1 MVSLEVNSKKTVMS
15 FFSKIKQTISLM
27 QDIDLDALGKLSQ
40 KVDLSEIMKTVGE
53 LDDRQ
58 LAGLMR
64 MLKHKGGKKGQH
76 KLPPIDGD
84 FYDMALKLT
93 PQQRELQIK
102 VRNFMEDE
110 IKPIANE
117 YWNKAEFPFQIIPK
131 MAELN
136 ICGLTYE
143 GYGTPYE
150 TYVMEGIIAME
161 LARVDVSISTFF
173 GVHSG
178 LAMGS
183 IYICG
188 SEEQKQEWL
197 PKMAKMELIGAFGL
211 TEPDVGSAVA
221 GGLGTTCRQEG
232 DEWVL
237 NGQKKWIGNATF
249 ADVTIIW
256 ARDEA
261 SDQVKGFLVRKGN
274 PGFKAEKIENKMAL
288 RTVQNA
294 LITMTDCRIPES
306 DRLQKCDSFKD
317 TAKVLRMTRAGVAW
331 QAVGCA
337 RGAYEAALKYTKK
350 REQFG
355 KPIASYQLVQNHLV
369 EMVSNLTA
377 MQTLCYR
384 LSELQD
390 EGLLTDEHASL
401 AKVFCSMRTR
411 DIVSQAR
418 EVMGGNGILLEYDVA
433 RFVADAEAIYSYEGT
448 KEINSL
454 IVGRAIT
461 GYSAFV

>member
-1 MVSLEVNSKKTVMS
+1 MS
-15 FFSKIKQTISLM
+15 IFGKVKNTIGLLKS
-27 QDIDLDALGKLSQ
+27 IDLDALAKLSQ
-40 KVDLSEIMKTVGE
+40 KVDLSQVMSAVGN

-58 LAGLMR
+58 LKGLMK
-64 MLKHKGGKKGQH
+64 MLNSQARKGQH

-84 FYDMALKLT
+84 FYNLAQKLSPEERALQMKM
-93 PQQRELQIK
+93 
-102 VRNFMEDE
+102 RNFMEDE
-110 IKPIANE
+110 VKPIANK
-117 YWNKAEFPFQIIPK
+117 YWNRAEFPHEIIPK
-131 MAELN
+131 FAELN
-136 ICGLTYE
+136 MAGIAYN
-143 GYGTPYE
+143 GYGCPGQSFL
-150 TYVMEGIIAME
+150 MEGILAME

-183 IYICG
+183 LYLCG

-197 PKMAKMELIGAFGL
+197 PKMQKFEKIGAFGL
-211 TEPDVGSAVA
+211 TEPEVGSGAA
-221 GGLGTTCRQEG
+221 GGLGTTCKREG
-232 DEWVL
+232 DEWVI

-249 ADVTIIW
+249 SDITIIW
-256 ARDEA
+256 ARDLD
-261 SDQVKGFLVRKGN
+261 SGQVKGFIVRKEN
-274 PGFKAEKIENKMAL
+274 PGFKAEKMEDKMAL

-294 LITMTDCRIPES
+294 LITLTDCRVPES
-306 DRLQKCDSFKD
+306 DRLQNANSFKD
-317 TAKVLRMTRAGVAW
+317 TAKVLQMTRASVAW

-355 KPIASYQLVQNHLV
+355 RPIASFQLIQNHLV

-377 MQTLCYR
+377 MQTLCFR
-384 LSELQD
+384 LSEMQD
-390 EGLLTDEHASL
+390 GGTLTDEHASL

-411 DIVSQAR
+411 DVVSRAR

-461 GYSAFV
+461 GYSAFVS

>member
-1 MVSLEVNSKKTVMS
+1 MHLFKNMKQIIHLMKEVDFKEL
-15 FFSKIKQTISLM
+15 SKISEK
-27 QDIDLDALGKLSQ
+27 IDLAK
-40 KVDLSEIMKTVGE
+40 IMKSVGE
-53 LDDRQ
+53 LNDAQ
-58 LAGLMR
+58 LNGLTK
-64 MLKHKGGKKGQH
+64 MLTEKAKKGQH

-84 FYDMALKLT
+84 FYDYDLKLT
-93 PQQRELQIK
+93 QEERAIQLK
-102 VRNFMEDE
+102 VRNFMETE
-110 IKPIANE
+110 VEPIAND
-117 YWNKAEFPFQIIPK
+117 YWNRAEFPMEIIPK
-131 MAELN
+131 LAKLN
-136 ICGLTYE
+136 ICGVAYNGYE
-143 GYGTPYE
+143 CPNLPF
-150 TYVMEGIIAME
+150 VMEGIIAEE
-161 LARVDVSISTFF
+161 LSRVDVSISTFF

-183 IYICG
+183 IYLCG

-197 PKMAKMELIGAFGL
+197 PKMQKLEAIGAFGL
-211 TEPDVGSAVA
+211 TEPNVGSGVA
-221 GGLGTTCRQEG
+221 GGMETTCKKEG
-232 DEWVL
+232 EHWVL

-249 ADVTIIW
+249 SDVTIIW
-256 ARDEA
+256 ARDID
-261 SDQVKGFLVRKGN
+261 SNQVKGFLVRKGN
-274 PGFKAEKIENKMAL
+274 PGYKAEKIENKMAL

-294 LITMTDCRIPES
+294 LITLTDCKVPEQ
-306 DRLQKCDSFKD
+306 DRLQHANSFRD

-331 QAVGCA
+331 QALGCA
-337 RGAYEAALKYTKK
+337 RGAYESALKYTKK

-355 KPIASYQLVQNHLV
+355 KPIAKFQLIQNHLV
-369 EMVSNLTA
+369 EMLANLTA
-377 MQTLCYR
+377 MKAMVYR

-390 EGLLTDEHASL
+390 QGLLTDEHASL

-411 DIVSQAR
+411 DVVSRAR